1 MKNQKE
7 LNLEEMEKVSGG
19 EAVELAGGFKPFIS
33 IPVMGNEEP
42 SVKPVITSVDNK
54 DQKSSGGASG
64 GPNYNNTDDGG
75 KQMINQGEGN
85 QNDNSGKMTW

>member
-33 IPVMGNEEP
+33 VQTFENKPIYA
-42 SVKPVITSVDNK
+42 KPVENFSDPSDN
-54 DQKSSGGASG
+54 Q
-64 GPNYNNTDDGG
+64 
-75 KQMINQGEGN
+75 IN
-85 QNDNSGKMTW
+85 QNDKSNRQVNPEGTNTFTID